1 MVSGIIASL
10 FANGAAELGAALV
23 NEGKEKI
30 VASIK
35 DKTGLDLNV
44 KTKLTD
50 KDIATLKQYEKDH
63 LSMAYKDIQ
72 HARSTHLKLMN
83 SDAPFIVKANRT
95 IMGWI
100 VVLGFFFTVVIF
112 SMFEL
117 KIGESIQ
124 VMIISTLSTLLGMVY
139 QALFGGQVDTE
150 ALNKVTDKG

>member
-1 MVSGIIASL
+1 MISGVIASL
-10 FANGAAELGAALV
+10 FANGVAELGTALV

-35 DKTGLDLNV
+35 DKTGLDLST

-50 KDIATLKQYEKDH
+50 KDITVLKQYEKDH
-63 LSMAYKDIQ
+63 LSMAYKDVQ
-72 HARSTHLKLMN
+72 HARSTHLKLMD

-100 VVLGFFFTVVIF
+100 IVLGFLGVIVVF
-112 SMFEL
+112 GMFEL

-124 VMIISTLSTLLGMVY
+124 VMIISTFSTLLGMIY
-139 QALFGGQVDTE
+139 QSLFGGQANFDD
-150 ALNKVTDKG
+150 LQRGLKK